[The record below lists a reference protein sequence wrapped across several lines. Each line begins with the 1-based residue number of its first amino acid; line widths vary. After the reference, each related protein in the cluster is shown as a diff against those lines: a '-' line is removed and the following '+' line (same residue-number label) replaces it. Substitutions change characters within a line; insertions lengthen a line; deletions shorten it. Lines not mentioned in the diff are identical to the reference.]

1 MKHLSYALFATCISF
16 FGGGG
21 VQSLSRVQLF
31 ATSYDPT
38 AAHQAFLSLT
48 ITWSLLKLM
57 FIISDGIQPSHLL
70 FSPAPP
76 ALNLS
81 QHQCLFQ

>member
-1 MKHLSYALFATCISF
+1 MKPFSYALFATCISF
-16 FGGGG
+16 FGAGG
-21 VQSLSRVQLF
+21 VQSLSHVQLF

-57 FIISDGIQPSHLL
+57 FIISDAIQSSHFLLSPS
-70 FSPAPP
+70 PP
-76 ALNLS
+76 AFNLS
-81 QHQCLFQ
+81 